1 VDLTTSDCLNEM
13 KEYPFQN
20 ILGQKAPATEEKA
33 SYLRS
38 ETDPQLLLHL
48 CFTQAVKIH
57 SIKFD
62 APDDGSGPKNVKLFV
77 NKTMMGFTEAED
89 DSATQE
95 IVLTPHHLQRD
106 AAPIQLRLAK
116 FQNVSSLTIFVKDNQ
131 ENREKTQIN
140 RLYLW
145 GQPLQGTEMKNFKKV
160 ENAWGPKNTS
170 DHYG

>member
-1 VDLTTSDCLNEM
+1 MSADSKNLVDVTSFVDLTTSDCLNEM

-62 APDDGSGPKNVKLFV
+62 APDDG
-77 NKTMMGFTEAED
+77 T
-89 DSATQE
+89 
-95 IVLTPHHLQRD
+95 
-106 AAPIQLRLAK
+106 
-116 FQNVSSLTIFVKDNQ
+116 
-131 ENREKTQIN
+131 
-140 RLYLW
+140 
-145 GQPLQGTEMKNFKKV
+145 
-160 ENAWGPKNTS
+160 NAS
-170 DHYG
+170 